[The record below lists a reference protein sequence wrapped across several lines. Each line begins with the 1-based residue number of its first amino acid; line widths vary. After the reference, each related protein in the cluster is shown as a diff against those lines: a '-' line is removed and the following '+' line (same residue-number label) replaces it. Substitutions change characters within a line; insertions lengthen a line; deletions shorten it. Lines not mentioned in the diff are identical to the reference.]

1 MIRQLPAKIFLSDQ
15 RRIRQS
21 DVHRS
26 FSTFSY
32 GAHENTH
39 KFNLS
44 KLFVLNDEE
53 LAGTGSVT
61 IQIRQASYMIL
72 LPITGDLEYSS
83 SETAKL
89 SIGVGELRIFSLP
102 RKSTVLLSNPYQD
115 DTINYLQI
123 CVKAERNLDLS
134 GLYNFDLDK
143 DDNQLIRLCS
153 PVTTFCINIGRF
165 KGRSE
170 GVYHLRNKHSR
181 LLSFV
186 ISGAFEVEH
195 RLLHM
200 RDGLALSDLEEV
212 DFESLSEGAV
222 LLIIEIF
229 GTDNSV
235 RNRGI
240 SGRSGR
246 K

>member
-1 MIRQLPAKIFLSDQ
+1 MIRQVPAKIFLSDQ

-26 FSTFSY
+26 FSTLSY

-53 LAGTGSVT
+53 LAGGGSVT
-61 IQIRQASYMIL
+61 IQIRQASYMVL
-72 LPITGDLEYSS
+72 LPITGDLDFSS
-83 SETAKL
+83 TVTDQFTVN
-89 SIGVGELRIFSLP
+89 VGELRIISLP
-102 RKSTVLLSNPYQD
+102 RKSAVTLSNPFLN
-115 DTINYLQI
+115 DTINYLLL
-123 CVKAERNLDLS
+123 CVKTEKNLDLS
-134 GLYNFDLDK
+134 ALYQFDLDAE
-143 DDNQLIRLCS
+143 DNQLIRLCA
-153 PVTTFCINIGRF
+153 PVTTFCVNIGRF

-170 GVYHLRNKHSR
+170 GMYRLRNKHSR

-222 LLIIEIF
+222 LLMIELF
-229 GTDNSV
+229 GTDHTA
-235 RNRGI
+235 RIR
-240 SGRSGR
+240 R